1 MLLAKWGLFPKIW
14 EEHTSDWEIIKT
26 VQGDGINFLELP
38 FQERKPNLTRGQD
51 LDLLRKEVE
60 KLRQQGVVEFAEQE
74 EGQFLKNPP
83 RTRNFSFPVYICR
96 RFWKSLM
103 LQCPIGYWFDVYRPE
118 ISFYYWMV

>member
-1 MLLAKWGLFPKIW
+1 LGLFPKIW

-74 EGQFLKNPP
+74 EGEFLKNPP
-83 RTRNFSFPVYICR
+83 G
-96 RFWKSLM
+96 
-103 LQCPIGYWFDVYRPE
+103 QE
-118 ISFYYWMV
+118 ISRFRYIYL